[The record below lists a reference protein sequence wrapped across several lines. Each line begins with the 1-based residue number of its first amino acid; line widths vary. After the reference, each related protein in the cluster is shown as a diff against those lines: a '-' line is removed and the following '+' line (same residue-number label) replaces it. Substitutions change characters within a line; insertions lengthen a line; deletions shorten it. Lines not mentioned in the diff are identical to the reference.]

1 MKILLTEE
9 EVAQIIADHYEIPI
23 NNIEWI
29 DENDNYVGFAVN
41 AKSITISE

>member
-23 NNIEWI
+23 NNIEWL
-29 DENDNYVGFAVN
+29 DENEQYLGFTVN
-41 AKSITISE
+41 AKGVTIIE